1 VSSKVFMSNVV
12 VQVIERH
19 LVDNLESL
27 FDSSRVH
34 NMEDETISRIFEEDE
49 HIRDSRARL
58 QAERTSLEEGLKS
71 ARRLRA
77 RRELKM
83 VSKLTVL
90 CGIKAN

>member
-1 VSSKVFMSNVV
+1 MSNVV

-34 NMEDETISRIFEEDE
+34 DMEDEKIVKIFEEDE

-58 QAERTSLEEGLKS
+58 QAERASLEEGLKS

-77 RRELKM
+77 RRELKL
-83 VSKLTVL
+83 VSRSNVL
-90 CGIKAN
+90 CRI